1 MDFID
6 TFTNPTFLVTIL
18 AAICAFATVLTIAVP
33 MLAQDRMNHRMRT
46 MAVERDKMRADRL
59 AEMALRDRQGRLRK
73 TPTGFMQQI
82 VNTLNLRKMLDTAD
96 LRDRLKRAGLR
107 GQAPL
112 VAFMF
117 FRVAAPAIFF
127 IAAMFYL
134 FVFNGLDYPP
144 LIKLMMALGAAFLGT
159 YAPGL
164 FIENLIQ
171 KRSQSI
177 KIAMRSTCC

>member
-6 TFTNPTFLVTIL
+6 TFTNPTFLVTIT
-18 AAICAFATVLTIAVP
+18 AICAFATVLTIAVP
-33 MLAQDRMNHRMRT
+33 MLAQDRMNHRM
-46 MAVERDKMRADRL
+46 RDKMRADRL

>member
-1 MDFID
+1 
-6 TFTNPTFLVTIL
+6 
-18 AAICAFATVLTIAVP
+18 
-33 MLAQDRMNHRMRT
+33 
-46 MAVERDKMRADRL
+46 
-59 AEMALRDRQGRLRK
+59 MALRDRQGRLRK

-82 VNTLNLRKMLDTAD
+82 VDTLNLRKMFDTAD

-117 FRVAAPAIFF
+117 FRVAAPAIVF

-134 FVFNGLDYPP
+134 FVLNGLDYPP
-144 LIKLMMALGAAFLGT
+144 LIKLLMALGAAFLGS
-159 YAPGL
+159 YCPNI

-171 KRSQSI
+171 KRAAVDQARVSRCARHAADLRAVGHVGRGGVRQGVEGSCH
-177 KIAMRSTCC
+177 ASPWSLPRN